1 MYKHISA
8 ALMSKIPVIQPN
20 YICHRLKSIASHFT
34 FGRQEDAHEFLR
46 YVIDKMWRSC
56 LTCHEKQYGLP
67 GLVMKSDHLTK
78 ATTAI
83 NHIFGGYHR
92 SQVSCTQCK
101 AESNTY
107 DYFMDFM
114 LDIQVKIFKKNN
126 YLGFF
131 NCFVCLIPYISRMY
145 QVWNKHYKIL
155 SIPNF
160 YVMKMHIN
168 V

>member
-1 MYKHISA
+1 MHRHITT
-8 ALMSKIPVIQPN
+8 ALMSKMSVIQPN
-20 YICHRLKSIASHFT
+20 YICNRLKSIASHFT

-46 YVIDKMWRSC
+46 YVVDKMWRSC
-56 LTCHEKQYGLP
+56 LSCHEKQYGLP

-78 ATTAI
+78 ETTAI

-92 SQVSCTQCK
+92 SQVSCMQCK

-114 LDIQVKIFKKNN
+114 LDIQVINDHQIIFNQ
-126 YLGFF
+126 LFS
-131 NCFVCLIPYISRMY
+131 PRMY
-145 QVWNKHYKIL
+145 PVWNKHCKIL
-155 SIPNF
+155 SIQNS
-160 YVMKMHIN
+160 YATKMPIN